1 MHIAACDRDR
11 DTMGSDGLVVDFVRG
26 RSPPL
31 SFCVGYS
38 GWGAAPPPSPGHG
51 MAALLQRGINVSFGD
66 RYGKKNATILRH
78 RSLIGDW
85 LEQFAVN
92 R

>member
-1 MHIAACDRDR
+1 MIEIGIPWDLMELSS
-11 DTMGSDGLVVDFVRG
+11 TLFVED
-26 RSPPL
+26 PPPSL
-31 SFCVGYS
+31 SVWVTVAGVP
-38 GWGAAPPPSPGHG
+38 PPPSPGHG